1 MTAKEYLKQLWLI
14 DKEINSKLRELEY
27 LRTKAE
33 NCSSPE
39 MTGMPRSAGGKDK
52 ISSVII
58 KLVELEK
65 YINARTDRLIDLRR
79 IITKQIDGLSSQK
92 SRIILSARYLRQQKW
107 EDIEEELSYEK
118 TTIMRWHRAA
128 LREFEY
134 TYPEIRRMK

>member
-14 DKEINSKLRELEY
+14 DKEINSKLSELEY

-65 YINARTDRLIDLRR
+65 YINARMDNLINLRAA
-79 IITKQIDGLSSQK
+79 IIKQIDGLK
-92 SRIILSARYLRQQKW
+92 NRRSRIILSARYVRLQKW
-107 EDIEEELSYEK
+107 ESLEKELAYERSSL
-118 TTIMRWHRAA
+118 MQWHRKA
-128 LREFEY
+128 LKEFEQ
-134 TYPEIRRMK
+134 TYPWIRSL